1 VLLREISCNFV
12 DRVLRIRSHK
22 IHETTRSYTKGIR
35 IGVLCK
41 AEPEKFMKPLVAV
54 FLLLISAIA
63 GLAQAPQTE
72 RQQFIR
78 TEAPVIALTHV
89 RVIDGT
95 GAAPLDDQTIV
106 IDGGKIQSIAPSGTA
121 KVPPAAQMHDL
132 KGYTVLP
139 GLVGM
144 HNHMFFPMGGSPPMY
159 SNMGISFPRLYL
171 ALGVTTIR
179 TTGSV
184 VPYTDL
190 EIKKLIDGGRM
201 IGPKMHITAP
211 YLEGAG
217 AFTPV
222 MHALTGP
229 DDARRMVNFWADQ
242 GATSFKAYMNITRDQ
257 LRAAVEEAHKRGLK
271 VTGHLCSIGYREAA
285 EIGIDNLEHGLLAD
299 SEFVP
304 NKQPDKCPGAAVGL
318 SLRQLDLNSE
328 AVKETIRILVA
339 KNVAITSTLPVFEAG
354 APVTQSGIGAASAVL
369 NPRVLNVMNTDARV
383 RYLSARARIPADSP
397 TPLLVRKSM
406 DFERAFVAA
415 GGLLIAG
422 LDPTGNG
429 GIVAGFGDLRQ
440 VELLVE
446 AGFTPV
452 EAIKIA
458 SLNGAKFLG
467 EDSRIGSIAIGKQ
480 ADLMIVKGN
489 PATTIADIE
498 KVEIVFKDGVGYD
511 SEKLIQSV
519 QGLVGIR

>member
-1 VLLREISCNFV
+1 M
-12 DRVLRIRSHK
+12 K
-22 IHETTRSYTKGIR
+22 TKLVPRYG
-35 IGVLCK
+35 LC
-41 AEPEKFMKPLVAV
+41 
-54 FLLLISAIA
+54 LLLLVVSFSVSF
-63 GLAQAPQTE
+63 AQQSD

-78 TEAPVIALTHV
+78 IEAPLIALTNV

-95 GAAPLDDQTIV
+95 GAPARENQTIL
-106 IDGGKIQSIAPSGTA
+106 ISNGKIDLVGPTA
-121 KVPPAAQMHDL
+121 STTYPADARTIDL
-132 KGYTVLP
+132 SGYTVLP

-159 SNMGISFPRLYL
+159 SNMGSSFPRLYL

-184 VPYTDL
+184 APYTDL
-190 EIKKLIDGGRM
+190 ELKRLIDAGRVL
-201 IGPKMHITAP
+201 GPKMHVTAP
-211 YLEGAG
+211 YLEGRG
-217 AFTPV
+217 SFTPV
-222 MHALTGP
+222 MHELKDAE
-229 DDARRMVNFWADQ
+229 DARRMVNYWADA

-257 LRAAVEEAHKRGLK
+257 LRTVVQEAHKRGLK
-271 VTGHLCSIGYREAA
+271 VTGHLCSIGFREAA
-285 EIGIDNLEHGLLAD
+285 EIGIDNLEHGLFAD
-299 SEFVP
+299 SEFVAD
-304 NKQPDKCPGAAVGL
+304 KKPDQCPGGVSA
-318 SLRQLDLNSE
+318 SLRALDINGP
-328 AVKETIRILVA
+328 AVQETIRTLVQ
-339 KNVAITSTLPVFEAG
+339 KNVAITSTLPVFEAN
-354 APVTQSGIGAASAVL
+354 APLTQSGIGASSALL
-369 NPRVLNVMNTDARV
+369 NPRVLNVMSTDARV
-383 RYLSARARIPADSP
+383 RYLQNRARVPGDSP
-397 TPLLVRKSM
+397 AAELIRKAM
-406 DFERAFVAA
+406 AFERAFVKA

-429 GIVAGFGDLRQ
+429 GIVAGFGDHRQ

-452 EAIKIA
+452 EAIQIA

-467 EDSRIGSIAIGKQ
+467 ADARIGSIAPGKQ

-489 PATTIADIE
+489 PAANIADIE

>member
-1 VLLREISCNFV
+1 M
-12 DRVLRIRSHK
+12 K
-22 IHETTRSYTKGIR
+22 TTTA
-35 IGVLCK
+35 L
-41 AEPEKFMKPLVAV
+41 
-54 FLLLISAIA
+54 FLLLGTFIVC
-63 GLAQAPQTE
+63 LAQGPAAD

-78 TEAPVIALTHV
+78 VEAPVIALTHV
-89 RVIDGT
+89 RVIDGS
-95 GAAPLDDQTIV
+95 GAPALDDQTIV
-106 IDGGKIQSIAPSGTA
+106 IADGKIQSVAPSTTA
-121 KVPPAAQMHDL
+121 TVPSGAQTLDL

-144 HNHMFFPMGGSPPMY
+144 HDHMFFPMGGSPPMY
-159 SNMGISFPRLYL
+159 SNMGSSFPRLYL

-184 VPYTDL
+184 APFTDL
-190 EIKKLIDGGRM
+190 EIKKLIDAGRM

-222 MHALTGP
+222 MHALSGP
-229 DDARRMVNFWADQ
+229 EDARRMVNYWADQ
-242 GATSFKAYMNITRDQ
+242 GATSFKAYMNITRDE

-271 VTGHLCSIGYREAA
+271 VTGHLCSVGYREAA
-285 EIGIDNLEHGLLAD
+285 EIGIDNLEHGLLPD
-299 SEFVP
+299 SEFVA
-304 NKQPDKCPGAAVGL
+304 NKQPDKCPGAAVNA
-318 SLRQLDLNSE
+318 SLRQLDLNSP
-328 AVKETIRILVA
+328 VVQETIRTLVA
-339 KNVAITSTLPVFEAG
+339 KNVALTSTLPVFEAG
-354 APVTQSGIGAASAVL
+354 APLTQTGIGAASAVL
-369 NPRVLNVMNTDARV
+369 NPRMLNVMNTDARV
-383 RYLSARARIPADSP
+383 RYLTARSRIAADSP
-397 TPLLVRKSM
+397 AAVMVRKSM

-429 GIVAGFGDLRQ
+429 GVVAGFGDLRE

-446 AGFTPV
+446 AGFTPL

-458 SLNGAKFLG
+458 SFNGAKFLG
-467 EDSRIGSIAIGKQ
+467 EDRSLGSIAVGKQ

-489 PATTIADIE
+489 PAANIADIE

-511 SEKLIQSV
+511 TEKLIQSV

>member
-1 VLLREISCNFV
+1 
-12 DRVLRIRSHK
+12 
-22 IHETTRSYTKGIR
+22 
-35 IGVLCK
+35 
-41 AEPEKFMKPLVAV
+41 MKPIVAV
-54 FLLLISAIA
+54 FLLLSSVIA
-63 GLAQAPQTE
+63 GLAQTPQTE

-78 TEAPVIALTHV
+78 TEAPVVALTHV

-95 GAAPLDDQTIV
+95 GAAARDDQTIV
-106 IDGGKIQSIAPSGTA
+106 ITDGKIQSIAPSTNA
-121 KVPPAAQMHDL
+121 SVPSNAQVLDL

-190 EIKKLIDGGRM
+190 EIKKLIDSGRM

-229 DDARRMVNFWADQ
+229 DDARRMVNYWADQ
-242 GATSFKAYMNITRDQ
+242 GATSFKAYMNITRDE

-304 NKQPDKCPGAAVGL
+304 NKQPDKCPGAAVGV
-318 SLRQLDLNSE
+318 SLRQLDLNSD
-328 AVKETIRILVA
+328 AAKETIRTLVA

-354 APVTQSGIGAASAVL
+354 APLTQSGIGAASAVL

-429 GIVAGFGDLRQ
+429 GIVAGFGDLRE

-446 AGFTPV
+446 AGFTPI

-458 SLNGAKFLG
+458 SFNGAKFLG
-467 EDSRIGSIAIGKQ
+467 EDARIGSVAVGKQ

-489 PATTIADIE
+489 PAANIADIE

>member
-1 VLLREISCNFV
+1 
-12 DRVLRIRSHK
+12 
-22 IHETTRSYTKGIR
+22 
-35 IGVLCK
+35 
-41 AEPEKFMKPLVAV
+41 MKTLTVF
-54 FLLLISAIA
+54 FLLFSTFTV
-63 GLAQAPQTE
+63 GLAQGPASD

-78 TEAPVIALTHV
+78 VEAPVIALTHV

-106 IDGGKIQSIAPSGTA
+106 ISDGKVQSIAPSTTA
-121 KVPPAAQMHDL
+121 KLPPAAQILDL

-144 HNHMFFPMGGSPPMY
+144 HDHMFFPMGGSPPMY
-159 SNMGISFPRLYL
+159 SNMGSSFPRLYL
-171 ALGVTTIR
+171 ANGVTTIR

-184 VPYTDL
+184 SPFTDL
-190 EIKKLIDGGRM
+190 EIKRLIDAGRM
-201 IGPKMHITAP
+201 IGPRMYITAP

-222 MHALTGP
+222 MRQLTGP
-229 DDARRMVNFWADQ
+229 DDARRMVNFWADE
-242 GATSFKAYMNITRDQ
+242 GATSFKAYMNITRDE

-299 SEFVP
+299 SEFVKD
-304 NKQPDKCPGAAVGL
+304 KQPDKCPGAAVSA
-318 SLRQLDLNSE
+318 SLRQLDLNSD
-328 AVKETIRILVA
+328 AVKETIRTLVA
-339 KNVAITSTLPVFEAG
+339 KNVALTSTLPVFEAG

-369 NPRVLNVMNTDARV
+369 NPRVLSVMNTDARV
-383 RYLSARARIPADSP
+383 RYLTARSRIAADSP
-397 TPLLVRKSM
+397 AALLVRKSM

-415 GGLLIAG
+415 GGLLLAG

-429 GIVAGFGDLRQ
+429 GVVAGFGDLRE

-446 AGFTPV
+446 AGFTPL

-458 SLNGAKFLG
+458 SFNGAKFLG
-467 EDSRIGSIAIGKQ
+467 EDRSLGSIAPGKL

-489 PATTIADIE
+489 PAANISDIE

>member
-1 VLLREISCNFV
+1 
-12 DRVLRIRSHK
+12 
-22 IHETTRSYTKGIR
+22 
-35 IGVLCK
+35 
-41 AEPEKFMKPLVAV
+41 MKPIITL
-54 FLLLISAIA
+54 LLLITTCA
-63 GLAQAPQTE
+63 AQTPQSD

-78 TEAPVIALTHV
+78 VEAPVIALTHV

-95 GAAPLDDQTIV
+95 GAAAREDQTIV
-106 IDGGKIQSIAPSGTA
+106 IRDGKIEWAG
-121 KVPPAAQMHDL
+121 PAAEAKINGAAKILDL
-132 KGYTVLP
+132 NGYTVLP

-144 HNHMFFPMGGSPPMY
+144 HNHMFFPMGGNPPMY
-159 SNMGISFPRLYL
+159 SNMGSSFPRLYL

-184 VPYTDL
+184 QPHLDL
-190 EIKKLIDGGRM
+190 EIKKLIDTGRM

-211 YLEGAG
+211 YLEGEG

-229 DDARRMVNFWADQ
+229 DDARKLVNYWADQ
-242 GATSFKAYMNITRDQ
+242 GATSFKAYMNITRDE

-271 VTGHLCSIGYREAA
+271 VTGHLCSVTYREAA
-285 EIGIDNLEHGLLAD
+285 EIGIDNLEHGLLANSD
-299 SEFVP
+299 FVA
-304 NKQPDKCPGAAVGL
+304 NKQPDKCPGAAVGQ
-318 SLRQLDLNSE
+318 SLRTLDINSE
-328 AVKETIRILVA
+328 PVKETIRLLVA
-339 KNVAITSTLPVFEAG
+339 KNVAITSTLPVFEGG
-354 APVTQSGIGAASAVL
+354 APLASTQADPTAIGSASGVL
-369 NPRVLNVMNTDARV
+369 NSRVLNVMNTDARV
-383 RYLSARARIPADSP
+383 RYLTNRSRIPADSP
-397 TPLLVRKSM
+397 TPILIRKSM

-429 GIVAGFGDLRQ
+429 GIVAGFGDLRE

-446 AGFTPV
+446 AGFTPL

-458 SLNGAKFLG
+458 TLNGAKFLG
-467 EDSRIGSIAIGKQ
+467 EDSRIGSIAVGKQ
-480 ADLMIVKGN
+480 ADLMVVKGN
-489 PATTIADIE
+489 PAAKITDIE
-498 KVEIVFKDGVGYD
+498 NVEIVFKDGVGYD